1 MYRKPF
7 YAKWKRGLK
16 LRGAELAG
24 SKPGLSLY
32 CRLLKEQYDVFK
44 EHQPSQADLI
54 QCSSSILHLT
64 CFFFFSSFCN
74 IILTS
79 LAFMQFVKAADGG

>member
-7 YAKWKRGLK
+7 YTKWK
-16 LRGAELAG
+16 RGAELAG

-32 CRLLKEQYDVFK
+32 WRLLKEQYDVFK

-54 QCSSSILHLT
+54 QCSSSILHLA
-64 CFFFFSSFCN
+64 CFFVFFFSFCN